1 LNLEDIVLTAVRGLN
16 ERKFRLALNVLGILI
31 GCAAITGLISITQ
44 GLTNEVGN
52 QLQTFGPTNLIVL
65 PFSVGQGQR
74 VGGQSFNWRDV
85 QLIESIP
92 HIKYLT
98 PMIAN
103 KVARFTIRGQNYVSN
118 VFGVEPL
125 YFDIFKAY
133 KIETGRAL
141 IQSDRGSA
149 VIGHLVAQPRG
160 QDKPIIEVGDRMKL
174 TVVVAGENREAT
186 FRVVGIMEEI
196 GGSFGSQDDNT
207 ITIPFREAQDLYQT
221 GNNVDY
227 ISLTVDDIQYLQ
239 TVTDAIKAKFDKN
252 VMVMGSE
259 VIQQQIDSVLGTI
272 EAVLGGIAAISLLV
286 AGVGIVNTMTI
297 SVMERTREIG
307 IYKAIG
313 SRSTDILF
321 LFLSEATIT
330 GLLGGITGAAFGFVL
345 GGFVGNYIGLPVTA
359 SINLGAL
366 VVGFAVITSMIAG
379 VYPAWSAAK
388 LHPVEALRYE

>member
-1 LNLEDIVLTAVRGLN
+1 
-16 ERKFRLALNVLGILI
+16 
-31 GCAAITGLISITQ
+31 
-44 GLTNEVGN
+44 
-52 QLQTFGPTNLIVL
+52 
-65 PFSVGQGQR
+65 
-74 VGGQSFNWRDV
+74 
-85 QLIESIP
+85 
-92 HIKYLT
+92 
-98 PMIAN
+98 
-103 KVARFTIRGQNYVSN
+103 
-118 VFGVEPL
+118 
-125 YFDIFKAY
+125 
-133 KIETGRAL
+133 
-141 IQSDRGSA
+141 
-149 VIGHLVAQPRG
+149 
-160 QDKPIIEVGDRMKL
+160 
-174 TVVVAGENREAT
+174 VVVAGENREAT